1 MKSLEL
7 LNEIANKNN
16 GLILTKTAVESG
28 ITRANLSRLC
38 KIGKL
43 TRIASGQYILPENLN
58 DEMLSLQMRS
68 KLIIFSHES
77 ALFLNK
83 ISDRVPFEHTVTI
96 PSSKT
101 FSRSISEECK
111 IYYIKDEL
119 HELGKVQLHT
129 TIGNLVWAYDI
140 DRTVCDIIR
149 SRSRIADET
158 FLSALKMYA
167 TSPHKNLSNLSLY
180 ASKIGILRQIRKYL
194 EVLL

>member
-68 KLIIFSHES
+68 KLIIF
-77 ALFLNK
+77 
-83 ISDRVPFEHTVTI
+83 
-96 PSSKT
+96 
-101 FSRSISEECK
+101 
-111 IYYIKDEL
+111 
-119 HELGKVQLHT
+119 
-129 TIGNLVWAYDI
+129 
-140 DRTVCDIIR
+140 
-149 SRSRIADET
+149 
-158 FLSALKMYA
+158 
-167 TSPHKNLSNLSLY
+167 
-180 ASKIGILRQIRKYL
+180 
-194 EVLL
+194 